1 MPVFILWKLVGAAA
15 IGAAGYAAKK
25 WADGRMD
32 SFDDFSSE
40 DEWERMEARLRE
52 HQRERMT
59 SYLRTLLAEKGIEH
73 SSEERERLAE
83 LAVDPEQWS
92 AFEAMVDELAA
103 RAPAVGEIDARMETT
118 EHELAELETLAAAL
132 NRLNKD
138 KS

>member
-40 DEWERMEARLRE
+40 DGWERMEARLRE
-52 HQRERMT
+52 HQRERMA

-103 RAPAVGEIDARMETT
+103 RAPAVAEIDARMETT